1 MRYYLLTIF
10 FLLNLIIYSQNSGDY
25 PLDIPIILSG
35 TFAELRPNHFHAGID
50 IKTKGSEGFK
60 VYSIGNGYV
69 SRIQITHGGYG
80 KAVYI
85 KHDNGQSSVYAH
97 LKKYSPKIEKIV
109 KDIQYSNE
117 SYTLRVYPK
126 ENEIRIS
133 EKELIGYSGNTGR
146 SYGPHLHYELRDDK
160 DRPINPLEYKNYTIL
175 DTIPPVVLGLYYKE
189 IPENS
194 ISGSNS
200 SFKNLKITKIS
211 NKLFISDTLYT
222 SGLIGFGVNSYDRM
236 NNTWNKMGL
245 SDIKVNLDGEEA
257 FNMNLNSFSYDEW
270 RHINTFIDYAS
281 YKNKKIR
288 IQKLYIEDYNPL
300 NMYNRSLGNG
310 VININ
315 HQDKV
320 YLYAIRL
327 FDYNKNFTEILVP
340 ILWKEKTNYKTS
352 GLKSD
357 NIYSINKDSVY
368 DLLFDSSSIKL
379 SNNTFYTDKEI
390 EIIERDNILSIDED
404 SIPVLKEITIK
415 FNTDRYNDSLV
426 NKTYIAKLDKEDKSS
441 FVSNNLKNGKL
452 TADIKLLG
460 DYMIKV
466 DSIPPTVNL
475 IDVENN
481 QWISNR
487 DKLQIK
493 INDKSSGIRSYRGVL
508 NDKWILLEYN
518 PMKGILT
525 YDFNDNIN
533 NSEPKNILKV
543 NVTDNV
549 GNTKY
554 LEKVFFRKVKK

>member
-10 FLLNLIIYSQNSGDY
+10 FLLNSIIYSQNSGDY

-50 IKTKGSEGFK
+50 IKTKGTEGFN
-60 VYSIGNGYV
+60 VYSIGDGYI

-80 KAVYI
+80 KALYI

-109 KDIQYSNE
+109 KEIQYSNE
-117 SYTLRVYPK
+117 SYTFRVYPK

-160 DRPINPLEYKNYTIL
+160 DRPINPLEYKNYTIS
-175 DTIPPVVLGLYYKE
+175 DTIPPVVLGLHYKE
-189 IPENS
+189 IPQNS
-194 ISGSNS
+194 ISGSNT

-211 NKLFISDTLYT
+211 NNLFISDTLNT

-245 SDIKVNLDGEEA
+245 SDIKVNLDGEEV
-257 FNMNLNSFSYDEW
+257 FDMNLNSFSYDEW

-310 VININ
+310 VINIKN
-315 HQDKV
+315 QDKV

-327 FDYNKNFTEILVP
+327 FDYNKNYTEILVP
-340 ILWKEKTNYKTS
+340 ILWKEKTNYRTN

-368 DLLFDSSSIKL
+368 NLLFASSSVKL
-379 SNNTFYTDKEI
+379 SDNTFYADKEI

-426 NKTYIAKLDKEDKSS
+426 NKTYIAKLEKDDKSS

-466 DSIPPTVNL
+466 DSIPPSINL
-475 IDVENN
+475 IDIEDS

-493 INDKSSGIRSYRGVL
+493 INDKNSGISSYRGTL
-508 NDKWILLEYN
+508 NGKWILLEYN

-554 LEKVFFRKVKK
+554 LEKVFFRTVKK

>member
-10 FLLNLIIYSQNSGDY
+10 FLFNSIINSQNSGDY

-50 IKTKGSEGFK
+50 IKTKGTEGFN
-60 VYSIGNGYV
+60 VYSIGDGYI

-80 KAVYI
+80 KALYI

-109 KDIQYSNE
+109 KEIQYSNE
-117 SYTLRVYPK
+117 SYTFRVYPK

-160 DRPINPLEYKNYTIL
+160 DRPINPLKYKNYTVL
-175 DTIPPVVLGLYYKE
+175 DTIPPVVLGLHYKE
-189 IPENS
+189 IPQNS
-194 ISGSNS
+194 INGSNS
-200 SFKNLKITKIS
+200 SFKNLKLTKIS
-211 NKLFISDTLYT
+211 SKLFISDTLNT

-245 SDIKVNLDGEEA
+245 SNIKANLNGEQV
-257 FNMNLNSFSYDEW
+257 FDMNLNSFSYEEW

-300 NMYNRSLGNG
+300 DMYNRSLGNG
-310 VININ
+310 VINIKN
-315 HQDKV
+315 QDKV

-327 FDYNKNFTEILVP
+327 FDYNKNYTEILIP
-340 ILWKEKTNYKTS
+340 ISWKEKINYKTKE
-352 GLKSD
+352 LESD

-368 DLLFDSSSIKL
+368 NLLFASSSIKL
-379 SNNTFYTDKEI
+379 SKNTFYTDKEI
-390 EIIERDNILSIDED
+390 EITERDNILSIDED

-415 FNTDRYNDSLV
+415 FNTDRYNDLLV
-426 NKTYIAKLDKEDKSS
+426 NKTYIAKLEKDDKSS
-441 FVSNNLKNGKL
+441 FVSNSLKNDNL
-452 TADIKLLG
+452 IADIKLLG

-466 DSIPPTVNL
+466 DSIPPSINL
-475 IDVENN
+475 IDIEDS

-493 INDKSSGIRSYRGVL
+493 INDKNSGISSYRGTL

-525 YDFNDNIN
+525 YDFDDNIN

-549 GNTKY
+549 GNTKH
-554 LEKVFFRKVKK
+554 LEKVFFRTVKK

>member
-10 FLLNLIIYSQNSGDY
+10 FLFNSIINSQNSGDY

-50 IKTKGSEGFK
+50 IKTKGTEGFN
-60 VYSIGNGYV
+60 VYSIGDGYI

-80 KAVYI
+80 KALYI

-109 KDIQYSNE
+109 KEIQYSNE
-117 SYTLRVYPK
+117 SYTFRVYPK

-160 DRPINPLEYKNYTIL
+160 DRPINPLKYKNYTVL
-175 DTIPPVVLGLYYKE
+175 DTIPPVVLGLHYKE
-189 IPENS
+189 IPQNS
-194 ISGSNS
+194 INGSNS
-200 SFKNLKITKIS
+200 SFKNLKLTKIS
-211 NKLFISDTLYT
+211 SKLFISDTLNT

-245 SDIKVNLDGEEA
+245 SNIKANLNGEQV
-257 FNMNLNSFSYDEW
+257 FDMNLNSFSYEEW

-300 NMYNRSLGNG
+300 DMYNRSLGNG
-310 VININ
+310 VINIKN
-315 HQDKV
+315 QDKV

-327 FDYNKNFTEILVP
+327 FDYNKNYTEILIP
-340 ILWKEKTNYKTS
+340 ISWKEKINYKTKE
-352 GLKSD
+352 LESD

-368 DLLFDSSSIKL
+368 NLLFASSSIKL
-379 SNNTFYTDKEI
+379 SKNTFYTDKEI
-390 EIIERDNILSIDED
+390 EITERDNILSIDED

-426 NKTYIAKLDKEDKSS
+426 NKIYIAKLEKDDKSS
-441 FVSNNLKNGKL
+441 FVSNSLKNDNL
-452 TADIKLLG
+452 IADIKLLG

-466 DSIPPTVNL
+466 DSIPPSINL
-475 IDVENN
+475 IDIEDS

-493 INDKSSGIRSYRGVL
+493 INDKNSGISSYRGTL

-525 YDFNDNIN
+525 YDFDDNIN

-554 LEKVFFRKVKK
+554 LEKVFFRTVKK